1 MLYNY
6 CNTNYNFLLIF
17 LGEPTMNTQYNTNNV
32 FYKILQKEI
41 SCNVVAENNNALA
54 FYDINP
60 QAPLHV
66 LVIPKGNYV
75 NAVDFFSNAT
85 SLEILDFNALVVE
98 VVEKLNVTKGFRL
111 ISNNGNESGQEV
123 PHYHMHILGGK
134 QLGKLLDN

>member
-1 MLYNY
+1 
-6 CNTNYNFLLIF
+6 
-17 LGEPTMNTQYNTNNV
+17 MNTQYNTNNV
-32 FYKILQKEI
+32 FYKILQKQI
-41 SCNVVAENNNALA
+41 PCNVVAENNNALA

-85 SLEILDFNALVVE
+85 SLEILDFNNLIIE
-98 VVEKLNVTKGFRL
+98 VVQKLNVVKGFRL
-111 ISNNGNESGQEV
+111 ISNNGTESGQEI